1 VPERPAHEELTEADD
16 AAGDAG
22 APFDLVDEDEEDG
35 SAAPVPGWLGAI
47 AQMIAALLVVVALV
61 ALFIGAAAALRW
73 LLP

>member
-16 AAGDAG
+16 PAGDAG
-22 APFDLVDEDEEDG
+22 APFDLFDEDDGDG

-61 ALFIGAAAALRW
+61 GLFIGAAVAFRW
-73 LLP
+73 LWP